1 MSGIPLWKQYGFESE
16 EAFLE
21 RYPEAK
27 PDKDKPTTIHE
38 LYLGARQPKKEMTQA
53 EFLRQKREAQEIDRY
68 NNLNPHI
75 ARMRFSNN

>member
-1 MSGIPLWKQYGFESE
+1 MGSIPIWKQYGFESE

-21 RYPEAK
+21 RYPEAAK
-27 PDKDKPTTIHE
+27 SDSVSSLRE
-38 LYLGARQPKKEMTQA
+38 LFTGEKQEQEEMTQA